1 MTVTNVEP
9 LEIQVETD
17 VLVPSGTTSRKVVD
31 ALRRHLRQHKATADA
46 LQEDAQ
52 RRLLSLLETRGGQHR
67 MPQGLL
73 PKVTDTC
80 RRYGVPYA
88 VVDRRAMVSCPALRS
103 QIRLSDPQ
111 REALRHLLLRDSG
124 VLISDAEEN
133 RQALAIEL
141 VARRQQRTLVAT
153 EADQQEHWVDR
164 MRASLG
170 LPDPQVRQLEGATG
184 DTWIAVGPYQALLDS
199 PDSTL
204 RQDFGMV
211 VCDGVSSVDALTLMR
226 VIRSTGARY
235 LMGLADDAVREDG
248 LHGPIFTALGGIAH
262 RLTQPQASGPLRLE
276 CRFSPTDF
284 CFSYK
289 GRQQYQALV
298 AALASDAAR
307 TRQIAVELTRQA
319 RAGHPCL
326 VLSERKDHLEHLA
339 SCLPTDLSTAT
350 ITSAVGPVERSRIIS
365 SFDRGEVM
373 VLLATSQIAVESI
386 TTPRV
391 RRLFLTFPF
400 SYARKLER
408 VVRFL
413 LQPSDDKQDAILFDY
428 DDAQV
433 DPLHRAFVKRK
444 KVLTKL
450 RRESEARRQLEL
462 PMTR

>member
-1 MTVTNVEP
+1 MTMTDAQP

-46 LQEDAQ
+46 LEEDAQ

-88 VVDRRAMVSCPALRS
+88 VVDRRAMISCPALRS

-111 REALRHLLLRDSG
+111 REALRQLLLRDSG
-124 VLISDAEEN
+124 VLISPAEDN

-153 EADQQEHWVDR
+153 EADQQQLWIDR
-164 MRASLG
+164 MRTSLG
-170 LPDPQVRQLEGATG
+170 LPDPHVCQLDGATG
-184 DTWIAVGPYQALLDS
+184 DTWIAVGPYQALLDL

-211 VCDGVSSVDALTLMR
+211 VCDGVTSVDALTLMR

-235 LMGLADDAVREDG
+235 LMGLANDPVREDG
-248 LHGPIFTALGGIAH
+248 LHGLIFTALGGIAH
-262 RLTQPQASGPLRLE
+262 RLAQPRSSGSLRLD
-276 CRFSPTDF
+276 CCFSSTDF
-284 CFSYK
+284 DFSYQ

-298 AALASDAAR
+298 ASLANDPKR
-307 TRQIAVELTRQA
+307 TRQIAADMTREA

-326 VLSERKDHLEHLA
+326 VLSERKDHLELLA
-339 SCLPTDLSTAT
+339 SCLPGDLAAAT
-350 ITSAVGPVERSRIIS
+350 ITSAVGPAERSRIIS

-408 VVRFL
+408 VVRCL
-413 LQPSDDKQDAILFDY
+413 LQPAAGKQDAILFDY
-428 DDAQV
+428 DDARV
-433 DPLHRAFVKRK
+433 DPLHRAFEKRK
-444 KVLTKL
+444 KVLTRL
-450 RRESEARRQLEL
+450 RRESEARRQMEL
-462 PMTR
+462 PISL